1 MLTNHCPGSVMFVIR
16 LTSGVT
22 LLHVGDCRAC
32 HSMEEEPVFWNM
44 RIDKLYLDTTY
55 CKPEYDF
62 PSQGDVIT
70 RTVEMV
76 GEFVTE
82 KPDTLVMVGGY
93 TVGKERIFKAIAAGL
108 EAKVWG
114 DRKRM
119 RTWRCLEDQEILNR
133 LEEDRKKAQV
143 QVVMNQVVG
152 WPKLGME
159 LDKVGG
165 KWNHVLGV
173 KPTGWTHSRGEGK
186 EQSLAGIR
194 IVTRGHVSLLE
205 VPYSEHSS
213 YSELKRFV
221 QFLRIGSERDI
232 IPTVNLKHKKEMDQM
247 FKEWIDERKAQG
259 PESQ

>member
-1 MLTNHCPGSVMFVIR
+1 M
-16 LTSGVT
+16 
-22 LLHVGDCRAC
+22 
-32 HSMEEEPVFWNM
+32 
-44 RIDKLYLDTTY
+44 
-55 CKPEYDF
+55 
-62 PSQGDVIT
+62 
-70 RTVEMV
+70 
-76 GEFVTE
+76 
-82 KPDTLVMVGGY
+82 
-93 TVGKERIFKAIAAGL
+93 
-108 EAKVWG
+108 
-114 DRKRM
+114 
-119 RTWRCLEDQEILNR
+119 
-133 LEEDRKKAQV
+133 
-143 QVVMNQVVG
+143 
-152 WPKLGME
+152 
-159 LDKVGG
+159 GG